1 MANRIYLRKEE
12 ASKLGWYSRKELKE
26 LFRLKPAPDQVFAG
40 EVWQGYTSYLVFD
53 KEHCVA
59 MRPYRKPTKKQLA
72 ALAFGRSCRGTR
84 KCRTDG
90 CTGRA
95 WYDADSYRERVCCS
109 MCIEQRRIASVRHDC
124 LSFANHEKPL
134 CFLDTETTGLD
145 EQAEIV
151 EIAIVDRNGNTLLD
165 TLIKPLSPI
174 PPEASAIH
182 GIYGCDVANAPSF
195 TDVFNQVEAIFES
208 HLVLIYNSEFDI
220 RLIQQSAAKH
230 GIEFNAGQYSTGCIM
245 RLYAK
250 YWNDYSSYHDSYT
263 WQSLVSAAAQCDIET
278 KGQAHRARTDCLT
291 TLSVFKHMK
300 KNLNL

>member
-95 WYDADSYRERVCCS
+95 WYDADSYREINVILRLRGRLTGR
-109 MCIEQRRIASVRHDC
+109 ERIV
-124 LSFANHEKPL
+124 
-134 CFLDTETTGLD
+134 
-145 EQAEIV
+145 
-151 EIAIVDRNGNTLLD
+151 
-165 TLIKPLSPI
+165 
-174 PPEASAIH
+174 
-182 GIYGCDVANAPSF
+182 
-195 TDVFNQVEAIFES
+195 
-208 HLVLIYNSEFDI
+208 
-220 RLIQQSAAKH
+220 
-230 GIEFNAGQYSTGCIM
+230 
-245 RLYAK
+245 
-250 YWNDYSSYHDSYT
+250 
-263 WQSLVSAAAQCDIET
+263 
-278 KGQAHRARTDCLT
+278 
-291 TLSVFKHMK
+291 
-300 KNLNL
+300 